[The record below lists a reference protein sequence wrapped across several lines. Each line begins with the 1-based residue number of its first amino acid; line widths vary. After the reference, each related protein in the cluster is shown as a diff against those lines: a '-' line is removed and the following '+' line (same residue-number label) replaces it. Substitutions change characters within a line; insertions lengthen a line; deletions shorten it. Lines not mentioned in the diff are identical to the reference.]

1 MFTFNNPQKTLILE
15 LEKSKDLYNKLY
27 HVCEDNPYLQ
37 NQAYKNIVD
46 IQSFIEYIES
56 LTASELK
63 ELINH

>member
-1 MFTFNNPQKTLILE
+1 MFTFNNPQKTLISE

-63 ELINH
+63 DLINH

>member
-1 MFTFNNPQKTLILE
+1 MFTINNPQKTLISE
-15 LEKSKDLYNKLY
+15 LEKSKDLYEKLY

-63 ELINH
+63 YLINH